1 MPSEGKRTKRD
12 KPDSDRSGRVK
23 NRNRSG
29 LAKPE
34 TRLQSSAGGLIRLNR
49 YIAISGICSRRQ
61 ADELIKAG
69 RITVNGKVVKELG
82 TRVRPQDIVRYN
94 GQQIKNE
101 PFRYILLNK
110 PKDYITTMTDPG
122 QRKTVMELIRGA
134 CRERVYPVGR
144 LDRNTTGLLLFTN
157 DGDLARALMHP
168 SLRIQKIY
176 HIETDRPVSQH
187 DLKKIAQGV
196 MLEDGI
202 ARVDAVA
209 YDHPELKTHIGLE
222 IHQGRNRIV
231 RRIFEK
237 LGYKICKL
245 DRVVYAG
252 LTKKDLPRGR
262 WRHLTEREVSWLK
275 MQVGA
280 TLKRLRK
287 EANQRPS

>member
-1 MPSEGKRTKRD
+1 MPSEREKKKGD
-12 KPDSDRSGRVK
+12 KPDAGRTGQVK
-23 NRNRSG
+23 SRNRSA
-29 LAKPE
+29 LTKPA
-34 TRLQSSAGGLIRLNR
+34 TTLQSTAGDLIRLNR
-49 YIAISGICSRRQ
+49 YIASSGICSRRQ
-61 ADELIKAG
+61 ADELIKSG
-69 RITVNGKVVKELG
+69 CITVNGKVVTELG
-82 TRVRPQDIVRYN
+82 TKVRPQDIVRYN
-94 GQQIKNE
+94 GQRIKNE

-110 PKDYITTMTDPG
+110 PKDYITTMRDPG

-168 SLRIQKIY
+168 SSRIQKIY
-176 HIETDRPVSQH
+176 HIETDRPVSQQ

-237 LGYKICKL
+237 LGYRICKL
-245 DRVVYAG
+245 DRVMYAG

-280 TLKRLRK
+280 RLKTQRK
-287 EANQRPS
+287 EAERS